1 MKNIIRVLFL
11 LLSTTLFVVACF
23 SPWAGDEELGTVTI
37 NLSTTQRAVWSDLSD
52 IMPLLTH
59 VVTLKRNG
67 SVIGTINVPREQ
79 SSAQAQVTP
88 GPLDVEVRAY
98 FNGWDFAE
106 GFSASTVTV
115 VARRTTKVDPIEM
128 QRMSSGIVMDIEKA
142 SLLDSAVFEGQDFSK
157 TITVSNY
164 SESETSITFNITG
177 PADTPFLTISPS
189 PSFTI
194 DKDTSQ
200 EFIFASASGAPGF
213 QLSDLPYKYVI
224 QIQDGVKV
232 YNAFNAEITVCE
244 KTSAGIQ
251 TMVDKTTS
259 GVIELIAGNYE
270 MDSTVIISKDITLT
284 TQNNTYPKFGRKGS
298 FVDSLFKVI
307 AGRLNLKS
315 YDGDTSASSSI
326 TLDGTLD
333 DSLNP
338 PVTVNR
344 SLITVENS
352 GSLEMNGNVNLSY
365 NKGVIENGGAVN
377 KSGSGSFTM
386 NGGTINGNEAQN
398 GGGVYISGGTFT
410 MTDGVIH
417 SNKATDFGGGVYI
430 SGGTFIKEAGSSP
443 LVSIYGSDDASFANT
458 AGDGT
463 ENHKGHA
470 VYYVPGSHWRDSSLY
485 VTDYFAT
492 DDENNLLWDD

>member
-1 MKNIIRVLFL
+1 M
-11 LLSTTLFVVACF
+11 
-23 SPWAGDEELGTVTI
+23 
-37 NLSTTQRAVWSDLSD
+37 
-52 IMPLLTH
+52 
-59 VVTLKRNG
+59 VTLKRNG

-98 FNGWDFAE
+98 YNGWDFAE
-106 GFSASTVTV
+106 GFSTSTVTV
-115 VARRTTKVDPIEM
+115 VEGQTTNVDPIEM
-128 QRMSSGIVMDIEKA
+128 QRMSSGIVMNIEKA
-142 SLLDSAVFEGQDFSK
+142 SLLDFAIFDGQTFSK

-164 SESETSITFNITG
+164 SEKTPIVVSFDIFGSIPGLTLPG
-177 PADTPFLTISPS
+177 PLTINQNASSEFTIAPAASGFSPS
-189 PSFTI
+189 DS
-194 DKDTSQ
+194 
-200 EFIFASASGAPGF
+200 
-213 QLSDLPYKYVI
+213 PYTYMI
-224 QIQDGVKV
+224 QIKDEAKI
-232 YNAFNAEITVCE
+232 YNAFNVEITVYA
-244 KTSAGIQ
+244 KTSEGIQ
-251 TMVDKTTS
+251 AMISKVAS
-259 GVIELIAGNYE
+259 GVIDLPGGNYE
-270 MDSTVIISKDITLT
+270 MYSTVVISKDITLT

-298 FVDSLFKVI
+298 FVDSLFKVS

-333 DSLNP
+333 GSLNP

-365 NKGVIENGGAVN
+365 NKGAIENGGAVN

-386 NGGTINGNEAQN
+386 NGGTINGNEAKN

-410 MTDGVIH
+410 MTGGVIH

-443 LVSIYGSDDASFANT
+443 LVSIYGGDDPTDSNANIV
-458 AGDGT
+458 GLGT
-463 ENHKGHA
+463 VSGLGHS
-470 VYYVPGSHWRDSSLY
+470 VYYAPGSHWRDSTLY
-485 VTDYFAT
+485 VTDYLAT
-492 DDENNLLWDD
+492 DDPTNDLWGQ

>member
-1 MKNIIRVLFL
+1 
-11 LLSTTLFVVACF
+11 
-23 SPWAGDEELGTVTI
+23 
-37 NLSTTQRAVWSDLSD
+37 
-52 IMPLLTH
+52 MPFLTH

-79 SSAQAQVTP
+79 SSAKAQVTP

-98 FNGWDFAE
+98 YNGWDFAE

-115 VARRTTKVDPIEM
+115 VAGQTTNVDPIEM
-128 QRMSSGIVMDIEKA
+128 QRMPSGIVMNIEKA
-142 SLLDSAVFEGQDFSK
+142 SLLDCAIFDGQAFSK

-164 SESETSITFNITG
+164 SETTPIVVSLNITG
-177 PADTPFLTISPS
+177 SIPGLTSPGNLTINQNTSS
-189 PSFTI
+189 EFTL
-194 DKDTSQ
+194 
-200 EFIFASASGAPGF
+200 ASAASGLP
-213 QLSDLPYKYVI
+213 LSGSPYKYVI
-224 QIQDGVKV
+224 QIDDGVKV
-232 YNAFNAEITVCE
+232 HNAFSAEITVYA
-244 KTSAGIQ
+244 KTSEGIQ
-251 TMVDKTTS
+251 AMISKVAS
-259 GVIELIAGNYE
+259 GVIDLPGGNYE
-270 MDSTVIISKDITLT
+270 MDSTVVINKDITLT

-298 FVDSLFKVI
+298 FVDSLFKVS

-365 NKGVIENGGAVN
+365 NKGAIENGGAVN

-386 NGGTINGNEAQN
+386 NGGTINGNGAQN

-410 MTDGVIH
+410 MTGGVIH
-417 SNKATDFGGGVYI
+417 SNKATDFGGGVCI
-430 SGGTFIKEAGSSP
+430 SGGTFIKDAGSSP
-443 LVSIYGSDDASFANT
+443 FVSIYGSDDASFANT

-470 VYYVPGSHWRDSSLY
+470 VYYAPGSHWRDSSLY
-485 VTDYFAT
+485 VVDYFAT